1 MTSRLGT
8 GKPITFFFTVYGK
21 IKVGPVLFVYENE
34 LAYLRGQKDASGRV
48 ESSASVQRHPV
59 VLQDLLAPSERRVF
73 SAACAPSFASDYR
86 VG

>member
-1 MTSRLGT
+1 LVSDIPAGD
-8 GKPITFFFTVYGK
+8 GKTDNIFFTVYSK

-59 VLQDLLAPSERRVF
+59 VLQDLLAPSERRVV
-73 SAACAPSFASDYR
+73 SGMRA
-86 VG
+86 